1 MQKKNT
7 KNKINKVVVA
17 PVTSMWDMLI
27 YLIKNVP
34 WWIVKTIDWIYTLVT
49 AIIIKLV
56 SR

>member
-17 PVTSMWDMLI
+17 PATSMWDMLV

-34 WWIVKTIDWIYTLVT
+34 WWIVKTIDWIYTLIT